1 MRMYCA
7 WASPLLLSARPA
19 DRAGRTEAFMP
30 DGHRTLPVGDG
41 LTEAISAAMVTLY
54 GEVYGHDRTTAST
67 YINDNV
73 VVCILEDILTTSEEK
88 LVATGAASEVIEG
101 RVAFQAARED
111 EFSAAVERL
120 TRRRVVAFMSANQT
134 LPGIACE
141 MFFLEPVEAAR

>member
-1 MRMYCA
+1 
-7 WASPLLLSARPA
+7 
-19 DRAGRTEAFMP
+19 MP
-30 DGHRTLPVGDG
+30 DGHRTLPVGEG

-73 VVCILEDILTTSEEK
+73 VVCILEDILTKSEER
-88 LVATGAASEVIEG
+88 LVADGSASEVIEG
-101 RVAFQAARED
+101 RIAFQAARED

-120 TRRRVVAFMSANQT
+120 TRRKVVAFMSANQT

-141 MFFLEPVEAAR
+141 MFFLEPVKALR

>member
-1 MRMYCA
+1 
-7 WASPLLLSARPA
+7 
-19 DRAGRTEAFMP
+19 MP
-30 DGHRTLPVGDG
+30 DGHSNLPVGDG

-73 VVCILEDILTTSEEK
+73 VVCILEDILTKTEER
-88 LVATGAASEVIEG
+88 LVADGSATEVIEG

-120 TRRRVVAFMSANQT
+120 TRRKVVAFMSANQT

-141 MFFLEPVEAAR
+141 MFFLEPVTALR

>member
-1 MRMYCA
+1 
-7 WASPLLLSARPA
+7 
-19 DRAGRTEAFMP
+19 MP
-30 DGHRTLPVGDG
+30 DGHVTLPVGDG

-73 VVCILEDILTTSEEK
+73 VVCILEDILTKSEER
-88 LVATGAASEVIEG
+88 LVADGSATEVIEG

-141 MFFLEPVEAAR
+141 MFFLEPVAADR

>member
-1 MRMYCA
+1 
-7 WASPLLLSARPA
+7 
-19 DRAGRTEAFMP
+19 MP
-30 DGHRTLPVGDG
+30 DGHNAPPAENG
-41 LTEAISAAMVTLY
+41 LTTAISAAMVTLY
-54 GEVYGHDRTTAST
+54 GEVYGHDRTTATT

-73 VVCILEDILTTSEEK
+73 VVCILEDILTTSEAR
-88 LVATGAASEVIEG
+88 LVADGSASEVIEG

-141 MFFLEPVEAAR
+141 MFFLDPVEVAL